1 MNRRMA
7 KLLVGVV
14 LVTVG
19 VGLSSGA
26 ASAGGWAMSSLDAAP
41 HPVAGEGIDVGFTIR
56 QHGVT
61 PVNPG
66 AGNVGIDVRT
76 ASGSEQFFPAT
87 ATGPRGHFVAPVRI
101 ATPGAS
107 TWTVRQGWFGP
118 QDLGRIEVAR
128 GAAGAVTSTG
138 GGSASTYRGPLPVRL
153 LLPALGLALGAFAV
167 ADALAAR
174 RRRSRGLITT

>member
-1 MNRRMA
+1 MSRLRA
-7 KLLVGVV
+7 KIFVGVV

-19 VGLSSGA
+19 VGLSA
-26 ASAGGWAMSSLDAAP
+26 ATATAGGWAMSSLDAAP
-41 HPVAGEGIDVGFTIR
+41 HPIAGQAIDVGFTIR

-66 AGNVGIDVRT
+66 IGNVGIDVRT
-76 ASGSEQFFPAT
+76 AAGSEQFFPAT
-87 ATGPRGHFVAPVRI
+87 ANGPRGHYVARVRI

-118 QDLGRIEVAR
+118 QDLGRIDVAR
-128 GAAGAVTSTG
+128 GAAGAVAGTG
-138 GGSASTYRGPLPVRL
+138 GGSGSTYREPISVRL
-153 LLPALGLALGAFAV
+153 VLPGLGLALGAFAV

-174 RRRSRGLITT
+174 RRRSRDLIAT